1 MALQANKTSATTVT
15 FTNPQEIVISHLDD
29 SIKIGDGTQ
38 LFTGGQK
45 TAAASLPVVIASNQP
60 AVPVEAP
67 AQATRIDE
75 VSSSVTYIGTAV
87 VGTTAAAAS
96 WQIQRLTVSGTETII
111 EYADGNAT
119 FDNVWSNR
127 TSLSYS

>member
-111 EYADGNAT
+111 EYADGYAT